1 MDVSRFVGS
10 PLVKGSPVVRAIRR
24 VWHRHSC
31 RCLLR
36 QEGHFGSGKSACA
49 TRSWVVLL
57 VLVSSLTSAFAADTA
72 SIRGVI
78 TDPTGAVIRGA
89 TVELLQ
95 GSTRIATTAT
105 DAEGNFQLSA
115 PRAGHYSVRAS
126 AAGFAL
132 QQSSLIY
139 VTAGK
144 SVTQDLTLA
153 VGSVSQQIVVT
164 ATGVALPESQ
174 VGASV
179 SVITSDQF
187 QEKLEALEPLRQ
199 VPGVQILAHGQRGIA
214 SSLFIRGGE
223 SNDNKILLDGI
234 PINEIGG
241 TVDFSGVLTTGIDRQ
256 EVLRGPNSVLYGA
269 DALAGVL
276 SLTTSRGTTPLP
288 RLAYSFDGGNFRS
301 LHHDASLGGTF
312 HQFDYFS
319 EFSRFDTANSEPNA
333 TFHNATYAGNFGWTP
348 AVSTDLRLTV
358 RRVGATV
365 GEPNAI
371 DFFGIPDDSFL
382 TQHNTFLSATL
393 NNQITSHWHNLLRY
407 GAVRLDSLNVNPTPS
422 GIFDPISGNFLGKT
436 VTIHGANGF
445 STTGQ
450 AILDFAGTFPQKTPI
465 LTNRDFVDA
474 QSDYAFNPHLTALFG
489 FRFENE
495 RVAPIERN
503 NFSYTSELHA
513 NLWNRLYATAGF
525 GIENNAVFGVAA
537 TPRVSLAYYLF
548 RPQSTGRFNGTKLK
562 FNYGLG
568 IKEVDVFFQRS
579 SLFDLL
585 SQQPGGAQTIAQ
597 FHIAPIGR
605 ERSGSFD
612 FGLEQFAWNG
622 RARFG
627 VNFFHNRFTDLIE
640 FVSDPTALEKLGVP
654 QPIAILVTSPPLGGA
669 AVNSLAT
676 RALGAETEV
685 EVSLGHGFSARAAY
699 TYLDAV
705 VERSFSSDAFNC
717 SQPNP
722 MFCSFNPAFPTI
734 PIGAFSPLVGN
745 RPFNRAP
752 HSGSFYLGYTKP
764 KFTITASGNLV
775 SRRDGSTFLFDPSF
789 GPGMLLPNR
798 NLQQGYE
805 KIDLSGSYR
814 FNRHLE
820 FYSLIE
826 NLASQRY
833 DPVIGF
839 PALPLTFRA
848 GLRVTL
854 GGEAWK

>member
-24 VWHRHSC
+24 VWHPGRPG
-31 RCLLR
+31 CLLR

-57 VLVSSLTSAFAADTA
+57 VLVSYLTSAFAAETA
-72 SIRGVI
+72 SIHGVI
-78 TDPTGAVIRGA
+78 TDPTGAVIHGA
-89 TVELLQ
+89 TAELLQ
-95 GSTRIATTAT
+95 GSTRIATTTT

-115 PRAGHYSVRAS
+115 PRSGHYSVRAS

-139 VTAGK
+139 VTEGK
-144 SVTQDLTLA
+144 SVTQDLALA

-179 SVITSDQF
+179 SLITSDQF

-199 VPGVQILAHGQRGIA
+199 VPGLQIVATGQRGFT

-223 SNDNKILLDGI
+223 STANKVLLDGV

-241 TVDFSGVLTTGIDRQ
+241 RVDFSGVLTTGIDRQ

-288 RLAYSFDGGNFRS
+288 RLAYAFDAGNFRT
-301 LHHDASLGGTF
+301 LHQDASLGGTF

-319 EFSRFDTANSEPNA
+319 EFSRLDTANSEPNA
-333 TFHNATYAGNFGWTP
+333 TFHNATYAGNFGWAP

-382 TQHNTFLSATL
+382 TQHNTFVSATL
-393 NNQITSHWHNLLRY
+393 TNQTSSRWHNLLRY

-422 GIFDPISGNFLGKT
+422 GIFDPVSGQFLGNT
-436 VTIHGANGF
+436 VTIRGANGF
-445 STTGQ
+445 STTGR
-450 AILDFAGTFPQKTPI
+450 AILDFAGTFPQRTPI
-465 LTNRDFVDA
+465 LTNRDFLDV
-474 QSDYAFNPHLTALFG
+474 QSDYTVNPHLTALFG

-503 NFSYTSELHA
+503 NFSYTGELHW

-568 IKEVDVFFQRS
+568 IKEVDVFFQQT
-579 SLFDLL
+579 SLFNLL

-597 FHIAPIGR
+597 FHIAPIGP
-605 ERSGSFD
+605 ERSRSFD

-627 VNFFHNRFTDLIE
+627 VTFFHNGFTDLIE
-640 FVSDPTALEKLGVP
+640 FISDPGALEKLGVP
-654 QPIAILVTSPPLGGA
+654 QPIALQVTSQPPLFGA
-669 AVNSLAT
+669 SVNSLAT

-699 TYLDAV
+699 TYLDGV
-705 VERSFSSDAFNC
+705 VQRSFSSDEL
-717 SQPNP
+717 SP
-722 MFCSFNPAFPTI
+722 SFNPAFPTI

-752 HSGSFYLGYTKP
+752 HSGSFYLGYSKP

-775 SRRDGSTFLFDPSF
+775 SRRDGSTFLFDQFF

-814 FNRHLE
+814 VSRHLE
-820 FYSLIE
+820 FYSLVE
-826 NLASQRY
+826 NLASQHY

-854 GGEAWK
+854 GGESWR